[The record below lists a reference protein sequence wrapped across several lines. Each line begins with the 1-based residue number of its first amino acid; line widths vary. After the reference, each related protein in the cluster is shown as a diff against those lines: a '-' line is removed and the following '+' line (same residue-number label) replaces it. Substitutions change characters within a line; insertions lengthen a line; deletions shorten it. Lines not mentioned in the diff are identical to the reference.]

1 MAVLGIDHLPGA
13 GWALVRGESRVP
25 LELFLRRSFP
35 SPADGSTVDDKVGSP
50 PLRAPWEARAHLSRM
65 TDREHADAVLEHVAV
80 LAFLY
85 YPGIQVD
92 DPTYRLAEDIEWCVA
107 RLGDV
112 SDTEQE
118 RMRALIA
125 RAIIDPTATRE
136 ELFTALGELNGVHA
150 VGHHA

>member
-1 MAVLGIDHLPGA
+1 
-13 GWALVRGESRVP
+13 
-25 LELFLRRSFP
+25 
-35 SPADGSTVDDKVGSP
+35 
-50 PLRAPWEARAHLSRM
+50 M

-92 DPTYRLAEDIEWCVA
+92 DPTYRLAEDIEWCIA

-112 SDTEQE
+112 SDTERD
-118 RMRALIA
+118 RMRVLIA

-136 ELFTALGELNGVHA
+136 ELFTALAELNGVPA

>member
-1 MAVLGIDHLPGA
+1 MGVDHVPGA
-13 GWALVRGESRVP
+13 GGALARGENRVP
-25 LELFLRRSFP
+25 LALFPHRPFP
-35 SPADGSTVDDKVGSP
+35 SPADGSTVDDTAD
-50 PLRAPWEARAHLSRM
+50 LAAYAAPWEVCAHLDGM

-92 DPTYRLAEDIEWCVA
+92 DPTYRLADDTDWCIG

-112 SDTEQE
+112 SDTERE
-118 RMRALIA
+118 RVRALIA

-136 ELFTALGELNGVHA
+136 ELFTALAELDGAHPVGNHA
-150 VGHHA
+150 

>member
-1 MAVLGIDHLPGA
+1 MRRRPDANRT
-13 GWALVRGESRVP
+13 RGERRW
-25 LELFLRRSFP
+25 ELFTHL
-35 SPADGSTVDDKVGSP
+35 DG
-50 PLRAPWEARAHLSRM
+50 M

-92 DPTYRLAEDIEWCVA
+92 DRAYRLADDIEWCIA

-112 SDTEQE
+112 SDTERD
-118 RMRALIA
+118 RMRVLIA

-136 ELFTALGELNGVHA
+136 ELFTALAELNGVPA

>member
-1 MAVLGIDHLPGA
+1 
-13 GWALVRGESRVP
+13 
-25 LELFLRRSFP
+25 
-35 SPADGSTVDDKVGSP
+35 
-50 PLRAPWEARAHLSRM
+50 M

-92 DPTYRLAEDIEWCVA
+92 DPTYRLTEDTEWCLG

-112 SDTEQE
+112 TDTERE

-136 ELFTALGELNGVHA
+136 ELFTALAELNGVQA